1 MADRDSNR
9 IKKRVKTDVGS
20 DVRCEQW
27 NSLHLF
33 SQSWHYLIFF
43 VYENV
48 NVHSAIAEV
57 LRYIWCIFLPKR
69 L

>member
-33 SQSWHYLIFF
+33 SQSCFF
-43 VYENV
+43 FLFMKMLMFTLLL
-48 NVHSAIAEV
+48 
-57 LRYIWCIFLPKR
+57 LRY
-69 L
+69 